1 MWIFLRLEK
10 NFTFKK
16 NFNNIFNWFTGG
28 LLEDRPGVRTRGGR
42 GLEDLGLEIFTLTD
56 VEEDE
61 EYINPGKL
69 FQGTG
74 TVYTY
79 TNSTVMHPDDVVSL
93 TGSVVSSRVASQS
106 NSGINT
112 PRALSRRN
120 STSTFSTTVGLAKM
134 LNERG
139 IKAVTPLST
148 SPPNVDKN
156 YTPTTTPCNSPDGS
170 PRHSRSASPEPST
183 SSISFGLFASGAELI
198 RRTFT
203 GEASPQPQQ
212 TPPSRKSRREN
223 YRQSSG
229 KKSHAV
235 DGETRVVERLE
246 RMGFDNIMASGSG
259 MTQVA
264 LQGSLFHRRESPMA
278 QLTFLKGSLSSEK
291 LGSDAGSSGSSHY
304 AASTISD
311 DSRYGASFATNRDER
326 SKSENSEQYTLA
338 RRSSARMRR
347 SNGAR
352 CTRPDLGQVRPMQSS
367 NAAGTSSGS
376 SVPVTQESIAQ
387 TALGTISSLLFGRK
401 GGLL

>member
-1 MWIFLRLEK
+1 M
-10 NFTFKK
+10 
-16 NFNNIFNWFTGG
+16 
-28 LLEDRPGVRTRGGR
+28 EDRPGVRTRGGR
-42 GLEDLGLEIFTLTD
+42 GLEDLGLETFTLTD

-79 TNSTVMHPDDVVSL
+79 TNSTVMHPDDLVSL
-93 TGSVVSSRVASQS
+93 TTSVVSSRVASQS
-106 NSGINT
+106 NSGVNT
-112 PRALSRRN
+112 PRTLSRRN
-120 STSTFSTTVGLAKM
+120 STSTFSTTMGLAKM

-139 IKAVTPLST
+139 IKAGTPLST

-170 PRHSRSASPEPST
+170 PRHSRSSSPEPST
-183 SSISFGLFASGAELI
+183 SSSSFGLFASGAELL
-198 RRTFT
+198 RRTFS
-203 GEASPQPQQ
+203 GEATPQPTPHQ
-212 TPPSRKSRREN
+212 TPPSRKNRRDN
-223 YRQSSG
+223 YKQSS
-229 KKSHAV
+229 KKTHGVEGDA
-235 DGETRVVERLE
+235 RMVERLE
-246 RMGFDNIMASGSG
+246 RMGFDNIMASGTG

-264 LQGSLFHRRESPMA
+264 LQGSLFHRQKSPMA
-278 QLTFLKGSLSSEK
+278 QLTFLKGSMSSEK
-291 LGSDAGSSGSSHY
+291 LGSDAGSSGSSNY

-326 SKSENSEQYTLA
+326 SKSENTEQYSLA

-367 NAAGTSSGS
+367 NAPGTSSAS